1 MNYKIL
7 NIKGALLDTQQL
19 EDYLRKIAS
28 GHVLQDKSNKY
39 TYPIP
44 RLKENFEFI
53 TEVYN
58 LLNEHI
64 KLKLPIH
71 PAGEW
76 ILDNFYII
84 DETVKTVTKELT
96 LKKYTNFLGI
106 ANGPYA
112 GFARIYVLAS
122 EIVAY
127 TDGKINGKNLEVLLK
142 AYEDKKTLSMDEIW
156 NINTF
161 LRMAL
166 IENIREACEKIY
178 SAQLQKYKVENIIE
192 RLVENKSKD
201 ELQFKNIGEY
211 KTKVIEQGEMKYPF
225 IEYMSYRLKQ
235 YGKKAYPFLNILEEQ
250 VNKMGTEIS
259 EVIKKEH
266 FDIAVRKVSVG
277 NCIISIKNIN
287 RINMIEIFEKINGVE
302 EILKKDP
309 VNVYSKMDYKT
320 RIYYRNK
327 LKEISKKTKISEIY
341 IARKCLELSSI
352 EYEKSNM
359 DSNNKKA
366 HVGYYLIADGEPKL
380 LEILQNKKVPRQN
393 NMHKAQK
400 YITALAVVTIV
411 LAGVYGLYINT
422 QINNIVLSL
431 ILSILLLIPI
441 ETIFT
446 QIAQYILGKTKNT
459 KIIPKLDFRNGI
471 PEQNATFV
479 VIPTIIKNG
488 KRVEELMH
496 KLEVYYIAN
505 KSDNIYFALL
515 GDCST
520 SSNEEEGFD
529 EEVINTGKKM
539 VDILN
544 KKYPDEKFTKF
555 NFIYRKRMWNEGEEA
570 YLGWERKRGLL
581 NQFNEYILGNISN
594 PFKTNTIT
602 NLASMPP
609 IKYIIT
615 LDADTDLVL
624 NSARELIGAMAHI
637 LNKPELNKSEDLVI
651 AGHALIQPRIGIDL
665 MSSIKSLYTK
675 IYAGA
680 GGVDVYANAISD
692 IYQDNFEEGIFTGK
706 GIYDLKIFSKILNN
720 EIPENTILSHDLL
733 EGSYL
738 RCGLA
743 TDIML
748 MDGYP
753 VGYNSSKSRLHR
765 WIRGDWQ
772 IIIWLKDKIKNK
784 RGEIKNNPLNILS
797 KYKIF
802 DNLVRSLLEVSSVLT
817 IIYMCILD
825 YFYKIKIWPIITTVL
840 IAVLTPTVIDVI
852 NKIVF
857 KREGEKRQKTFNK
870 TLSGI
875 NASLL
880 RGLFT
885 LATLPDKAY
894 MSANAICKTLYR
906 LKVSKKHM
914 LEWVTAEEAEKMAK
928 KDIKSYYINM
938 APNIILGI
946 LGILYIFINAKN
958 PFSALI
964 FVISLLWLIAPAI
977 MCYISKE
984 IVVNNKKELLVDKD
998 KQYVLEVGKRT
1009 WQFFKDYLV
1018 KENNYLPPDNYQED
1032 RKPKAIKRTSSTNIG
1047 LALLAVI
1054 SSYDLGY
1061 ETQKNTLELL
1071 NKMID
1076 TIYNLQKWNG
1086 HLYNWYNIETL
1097 EPLRPRYISSVDSGN
1112 FVGYLYVVKQFL
1124 IQNGQ
1129 EDTRIDELIEHT
1141 DFTKLYNEK
1150 MQLFSVGY
1158 NVEEN
1163 MLTDSYYDLLASEAR
1178 QTSLVAIAKKD
1189 IEQKHWYN
1197 LSRTLT
1203 VLNKYKGLISWSG
1216 TAFEYLMP
1224 NINIPKYP
1232 GSLLDESCKF
1242 LIMSQK
1248 EYNKKLKIPW
1258 GISESAFNLKD
1269 LNNNYQYKAFGIPWL
1284 GLKRGLADE
1293 IVVAPY
1299 ASMMAIID
1307 EPIEVLKNL
1316 KQLEKL
1322 GMYNKYGF
1330 YESIDYTPTRLRKN
1344 ETKAIVKTYM
1354 AHHQGLILLSINN
1367 LMNNNI
1373 VQKRFVQNPEIE
1385 AVDILLQER
1394 MPENIIITKEEKEK
1408 VEKIKYID
1416 YENATQREITKI
1428 NTKLNNVNVIGN
1440 DKYTIIMDQKGNG
1453 YSKYNNILINRYKYT
1468 DDEEQGIFFFFKNI
1482 KTKRIWTSNYM
1493 NYLSKADKYVM
1504 CFTPD
1509 MNKITRQDGN
1519 IETITKISVAP
1530 TEPVEIRRIELVN
1543 HGIEDETI
1551 EITSFLEPLISE
1563 KEQDYAHRAFNKL
1576 FLEYEIIEDT
1586 ILIRR
1591 KSRDKSKSDMF
1602 LAVNLYAENEIIGE
1616 TEFEVDKE
1624 KFYGREAIGLP
1635 KTVESSIPLGRNI
1648 GLTTEPIVAI
1658 KNTVKIK
1665 ANEKVAFNLIMCVSE
1680 SKEKVIELINKFTN
1694 SETIK
1699 RNIELAKVKVEAESR
1714 YLNIKGKEIDLCQ
1727 KILGYLIFPNPLKRI
1742 INKNKKVISAYVS
1755 ELWKYGISGDL
1766 PILLVKVKDISDIEI
1781 LKQVINV
1788 YEYLRVK
1795 NINID
1800 LVIVDEEQHSYE
1812 NYTREGII
1820 NIILNKNMGYLQN
1833 IRSGIFVLNNL
1844 SKEEIQVLEFRAN
1857 LVLDVSL
1864 GKIERQLTDLE
1875 EEYIETIKQIGD
1887 EKIPQIAE
1895 EPEQIRKKL
1904 EDEQLKY
1911 CNEYGGFSLDGK
1923 EYNIRINK
1931 DNKLPTVWSHV
1942 LANEKFGTVVT
1953 ENMGGY
1959 TWYKNSRLNR
1969 LTAWANN
1976 PTNDIPSEI
1985 IYLEDMENK
1994 KVWSLGQNPIPDSN
2008 DYYIT
2013 YGFGYANYMHK
2024 SNGLIQNASIFVP
2037 CKDSAKVHLIRLE
2050 NIEPRK
2056 RKIKLVYYIKPVLGE
2071 DETISN
2077 TYLNLEYKEG
2087 SNLLCLENISNEDFK
2102 NVLYV
2107 SSSEK
2112 INSYT
2117 GNKDFFIGN
2126 GTIANPD
2133 GIHKLDLDRQ
2143 NSLWRNGILAIEF
2156 QVELQA
2162 LESKEISIVLGAE
2175 ESIINC
2181 QDNAYKYGKIS
2192 NVKEE
2197 YKKVKEYWEDITGKV
2212 HVKTPVESMNILLN
2226 GWLIYQTISA
2236 RLLARSGYY
2245 QSGGA
2250 FGFRDQLQDTIA
2262 LKYINPEIMKN
2273 QIIKHSSHQ
2282 FIEGDVEHWW
2292 HDETRRGI
2300 RTRFS
2305 DDLLWL
2311 AYITEEYI
2319 NFTGDYTILDIKTNY
2334 IEGADLEEGT
2344 DEKYDKYLP
2353 SKESGT
2359 IYEHCKKAIEKK
2371 INLGENDLPTIGS
2384 GDWNDGFSTVGN
2396 KGKGESIWLGF
2407 FLSDI
2412 LKKFIPLCKYKGE
2425 DELAKKYEEILNK
2438 LKKALNTTGWDGRW
2452 YRRAF
2457 TDKGEIL
2464 R

>member
-1 MNYKIL
+1 MDYKIL

-161 LRMAL
+161 LRVAL

-459 KIIPKLDFRNGI
+459 KIISKLDFRNGI

-602 NLASMPP
+602 NVASMPP

-624 NSARELIGAMAHI
+624 NSAKELIGAMAHI

-2087 SNLLCLENISNEDFK
+2087 SNLLCLENISNENFK

-2292 HDETRRGI
+2292 HDETRKRHK
-2300 RTRFS
+2300 
-2305 DDLLWL
+2305 
-2311 AYITEEYI
+2311 
-2319 NFTGDYTILDIKTNY
+2319 N
-2334 IEGADLEEGT
+2334 
-2344 DEKYDKYLP
+2344 
-2353 SKESGT
+2353 
-2359 IYEHCKKAIEKK
+2359 K
-2371 INLGENDLPTIGS
+2371 I
-2384 GDWNDGFSTVGN
+2384 F
-2396 KGKGESIWLGF
+2396 
-2407 FLSDI
+2407 
-2412 LKKFIPLCKYKGE
+2412 
-2425 DELAKKYEEILNK
+2425 
-2438 LKKALNTTGWDGRW
+2438 R
-2452 YRRAF
+2452 
-2457 TDKGEIL
+2457 
-2464 R
+2464 

>member
-161 LRMAL
+161 LRVAL

-327 LKEISKKTKISEIY
+327 LKEISKKSKISEIY

-529 EEVINTGKKM
+529 EEVINTGKKI

-602 NLASMPP
+602 NVASMPP

-624 NSARELIGAMAHI
+624 NSAKELIGAMAHI

-825 YFYKIKIWPIITTVL
+825 CFYKIKIWPIITTVL

-1018 KENNYLPPDNYQED
+1018 KENNYLPPDNHQED

-1141 DFTKLYNEK
+1141 DFTKLYNKK

-1385 AVDILLQER
+1385 AVNILLQER

-2024 SNGLIQNASIFVP
+2024 TNGLIQNASIFVP

-2292 HDETRRGI
+2292 HDETRKRHK
-2300 RTRFS
+2300 
-2305 DDLLWL
+2305 
-2311 AYITEEYI
+2311 
-2319 NFTGDYTILDIKTNY
+2319 N
-2334 IEGADLEEGT
+2334 
-2344 DEKYDKYLP
+2344 
-2353 SKESGT
+2353 
-2359 IYEHCKKAIEKK
+2359 K
-2371 INLGENDLPTIGS
+2371 I
-2384 GDWNDGFSTVGN
+2384 F
-2396 KGKGESIWLGF
+2396 
-2407 FLSDI
+2407 
-2412 LKKFIPLCKYKGE
+2412 
-2425 DELAKKYEEILNK
+2425 
-2438 LKKALNTTGWDGRW
+2438 R
-2452 YRRAF
+2452 
-2457 TDKGEIL
+2457 
-2464 R
+2464 

>member
-161 LRMAL
+161 LRVAL

-341 IARKCLELSSI
+341 IARKCLELSSM

-393 NMHKAQK
+393 NMHKAKK
-400 YITALAVVTIV
+400 YITALAVVTIAF
-411 LAGVYGLYINT
+411 AGVYGLYINT

-624 NSARELIGAMAHI
+624 NSAKELIGAMAHI

-946 LGILYIFINAKN
+946 LGVLYIFINAKN

-1112 FVGYLYVVKQFL
+1112 LVGYLYVVKQFL

-1129 EDTRIDELIEHT
+1129 KDTRIDELIEHT

-1665 ANEKVAFNLIMCVSE
+1665 ANEKVVFNLIMCVSE

-2292 HDETRRGI
+2292 HDETRKRHK
-2300 RTRFS
+2300 
-2305 DDLLWL
+2305 
-2311 AYITEEYI
+2311 
-2319 NFTGDYTILDIKTNY
+2319 N
-2334 IEGADLEEGT
+2334 
-2344 DEKYDKYLP
+2344 
-2353 SKESGT
+2353 
-2359 IYEHCKKAIEKK
+2359 K
-2371 INLGENDLPTIGS
+2371 I
-2384 GDWNDGFSTVGN
+2384 F
-2396 KGKGESIWLGF
+2396 
-2407 FLSDI
+2407 
-2412 LKKFIPLCKYKGE
+2412 
-2425 DELAKKYEEILNK
+2425 
-2438 LKKALNTTGWDGRW
+2438 R
-2452 YRRAF
+2452 
-2457 TDKGEIL
+2457 
-2464 R
+2464 

>member
-161 LRMAL
+161 LRVAL

-602 NLASMPP
+602 NVASMPS

-624 NSARELIGAMAHI
+624 NSAKELIGAMAHI

-825 YFYKIKIWPIITTVL
+825 CFYKIKIWSIITTVL

-1385 AVDILLQER
+1385 AVNILLQER

-1887 EKIPQIAE
+1887 EKILQIAE

-2087 SNLLCLENISNEDFK
+2087 SNLLCLKNISNEDFK

-2292 HDETRRGI
+2292 HDETRKRHK
-2300 RTRFS
+2300 
-2305 DDLLWL
+2305 
-2311 AYITEEYI
+2311 
-2319 NFTGDYTILDIKTNY
+2319 N
-2334 IEGADLEEGT
+2334 
-2344 DEKYDKYLP
+2344 
-2353 SKESGT
+2353 
-2359 IYEHCKKAIEKK
+2359 K
-2371 INLGENDLPTIGS
+2371 I
-2384 GDWNDGFSTVGN
+2384 F
-2396 KGKGESIWLGF
+2396 
-2407 FLSDI
+2407 
-2412 LKKFIPLCKYKGE
+2412 
-2425 DELAKKYEEILNK
+2425 
-2438 LKKALNTTGWDGRW
+2438 R
-2452 YRRAF
+2452 
-2457 TDKGEIL
+2457 
-2464 R
+2464 

>member
-161 LRMAL
+161 LRVAL

-309 VNVYSKMDYKT
+309 ANVYSKMDYKT

-359 DSNNKKA
+359 DSNDKKA

-380 LEILQNKKVPRQN
+380 LEILQNKKVPKQN

-602 NLASMPP
+602 NVASMPP

-624 NSARELIGAMAHI
+624 NSAKELIGAMAHI

-2292 HDETRRGI
+2292 HDETRKRH
-2300 RTRFS
+2300 
-2305 DDLLWL
+2305 
-2311 AYITEEYI
+2311 
-2319 NFTGDYTILDIKTNY
+2319 K
-2334 IEGADLEEGT
+2334 
-2344 DEKYDKYLP
+2344 
-2353 SKESGT
+2353 
-2359 IYEHCKKAIEKK
+2359 
-2371 INLGENDLPTIGS
+2371 
-2384 GDWNDGFSTVGN
+2384 N
-2396 KGKGESIWLGF
+2396 K
-2407 FLSDI
+2407 
-2412 LKKFIPLCKYKGE
+2412 
-2425 DELAKKYEEILNK
+2425 
-2438 LKKALNTTGWDGRW
+2438 
-2452 YRRAF
+2452 
-2457 TDKGEIL
+2457 IL

>member
-96 LKKYTNFLGI
+96 LKKYTNFLGS

-359 DSNNKKA
+359 DSNDKKA

-380 LEILQNKKVPRQN
+380 LEILQNKKVPKQN

-624 NSARELIGAMAHI
+624 NSAKELIGAMAHI

-958 PFSALI
+958 PFSVLI

-1416 YENATQREITKI
+1416 YENATQREITNI

-2197 YKKVKEYWEDITGKV
+2197 YKKVIEYWEDITGKV

-2292 HDETRRGI
+2292 HDETRKRHK
-2300 RTRFS
+2300 
-2305 DDLLWL
+2305 
-2311 AYITEEYI
+2311 
-2319 NFTGDYTILDIKTNY
+2319 N
-2334 IEGADLEEGT
+2334 
-2344 DEKYDKYLP
+2344 
-2353 SKESGT
+2353 
-2359 IYEHCKKAIEKK
+2359 K
-2371 INLGENDLPTIGS
+2371 I
-2384 GDWNDGFSTVGN
+2384 F
-2396 KGKGESIWLGF
+2396 
-2407 FLSDI
+2407 
-2412 LKKFIPLCKYKGE
+2412 
-2425 DELAKKYEEILNK
+2425 
-2438 LKKALNTTGWDGRW
+2438 R
-2452 YRRAF
+2452 
-2457 TDKGEIL
+2457 
-2464 R
+2464 

>member
-459 KIIPKLDFRNGI
+459 KIISKLDFRNGI

-602 NLASMPP
+602 NVASMPP

-624 NSARELIGAMAHI
+624 NSAKELIGAMAHI

-825 YFYKIKIWPIITTVL
+825 CFYKIKIWPIITTVL

-2292 HDETRRGI
+2292 HDETRKRHK
-2300 RTRFS
+2300 
-2305 DDLLWL
+2305 
-2311 AYITEEYI
+2311 
-2319 NFTGDYTILDIKTNY
+2319 N
-2334 IEGADLEEGT
+2334 
-2344 DEKYDKYLP
+2344 
-2353 SKESGT
+2353 
-2359 IYEHCKKAIEKK
+2359 K
-2371 INLGENDLPTIGS
+2371 I
-2384 GDWNDGFSTVGN
+2384 F
-2396 KGKGESIWLGF
+2396 
-2407 FLSDI
+2407 
-2412 LKKFIPLCKYKGE
+2412 
-2425 DELAKKYEEILNK
+2425 
-2438 LKKALNTTGWDGRW
+2438 R
-2452 YRRAF
+2452 
-2457 TDKGEIL
+2457 
-2464 R
+2464 

>member
-359 DSNNKKA
+359 DSSDKKA

-380 LEILQNKKVPRQN
+380 LEILQNKKVPKQN

-624 NSARELIGAMAHI
+624 NSAKELIGAMAHI

-914 LEWVTAEEAEKMAK
+914 LEWVTAEKMAK

-958 PFSALI
+958 PFSVLI

-2292 HDETRRGI
+2292 HDETRKRHK
-2300 RTRFS
+2300 
-2305 DDLLWL
+2305 
-2311 AYITEEYI
+2311 
-2319 NFTGDYTILDIKTNY
+2319 N
-2334 IEGADLEEGT
+2334 
-2344 DEKYDKYLP
+2344 
-2353 SKESGT
+2353 
-2359 IYEHCKKAIEKK
+2359 K
-2371 INLGENDLPTIGS
+2371 I
-2384 GDWNDGFSTVGN
+2384 F
-2396 KGKGESIWLGF
+2396 
-2407 FLSDI
+2407 
-2412 LKKFIPLCKYKGE
+2412 
-2425 DELAKKYEEILNK
+2425 
-2438 LKKALNTTGWDGRW
+2438 R
-2452 YRRAF
+2452 
-2457 TDKGEIL
+2457 
-2464 R
+2464 

>member
-341 IARKCLELSSI
+341 IARKCLELSSM

-393 NMHKAQK
+393 NMHKAKK
-400 YITALAVVTIV
+400 YITALAVVTIAF
-411 LAGVYGLYINT
+411 AGVYGLYINT

-446 QIAQYILGKTKNT
+446 QIVQYILGKTKNT

-602 NLASMPP
+602 NVASMPP

-624 NSARELIGAMAHI
+624 NSAKELIGAMAHI

-958 PFSALI
+958 PFSVLI

-1385 AVDILLQER
+1385 AVNILLQER

-2292 HDETRRGI
+2292 HDETRKRHK
-2300 RTRFS
+2300 
-2305 DDLLWL
+2305 
-2311 AYITEEYI
+2311 
-2319 NFTGDYTILDIKTNY
+2319 N
-2334 IEGADLEEGT
+2334 
-2344 DEKYDKYLP
+2344 
-2353 SKESGT
+2353 
-2359 IYEHCKKAIEKK
+2359 K
-2371 INLGENDLPTIGS
+2371 I
-2384 GDWNDGFSTVGN
+2384 F
-2396 KGKGESIWLGF
+2396 
-2407 FLSDI
+2407 
-2412 LKKFIPLCKYKGE
+2412 
-2425 DELAKKYEEILNK
+2425 
-2438 LKKALNTTGWDGRW
+2438 R
-2452 YRRAF
+2452 
-2457 TDKGEIL
+2457 
-2464 R
+2464 

>member
-1 MNYKIL
+1 MDYKIL

-19 EDYLRKIAS
+19 KDYLRKIAS

-84 DETVKTVTKELT
+84 DETVKIVTKELT

-161 LRMAL
+161 LRVAL

-393 NMHKAQK
+393 NMHKAKK

-411 LAGVYGLYINT
+411 LAGVYGLYINA

-446 QIAQYILGKTKNT
+446 QIAQYIFGKTKNT

-602 NLASMPP
+602 NLANMPP

-624 NSARELIGAMAHI
+624 NSAKELIGAMAHI

-825 YFYKIKIWPIITTVL
+825 CFYKIKIWPIITTVL

-946 LGILYIFINAKN
+946 LGVLYIFINAKN
-958 PFSALI
+958 PFSVLI

-1576 FLEYEIIEDT
+1576 FLEYVIIEDT

-1844 SKEEIQVLEFRAN
+1844 SKEGIQVLEFRAN

-2292 HDETRRGI
+2292 HDETRKRHK
-2300 RTRFS
+2300 
-2305 DDLLWL
+2305 
-2311 AYITEEYI
+2311 
-2319 NFTGDYTILDIKTNY
+2319 N
-2334 IEGADLEEGT
+2334 
-2344 DEKYDKYLP
+2344 
-2353 SKESGT
+2353 
-2359 IYEHCKKAIEKK
+2359 K
-2371 INLGENDLPTIGS
+2371 I
-2384 GDWNDGFSTVGN
+2384 F
-2396 KGKGESIWLGF
+2396 
-2407 FLSDI
+2407 
-2412 LKKFIPLCKYKGE
+2412 
-2425 DELAKKYEEILNK
+2425 
-2438 LKKALNTTGWDGRW
+2438 R
-2452 YRRAF
+2452 
-2457 TDKGEIL
+2457 
-2464 R
+2464 

>member
-1 MNYKIL
+1 MDYKIL

-84 DETVKTVTKELT
+84 DETVKIVTKELT

-106 ANGPYA
+106 SNGPYA

-161 LRMAL
+161 LQVAL
-166 IENIREACEKIY
+166 IENIRETCEKIY

-287 RINMIEIFEKINGVE
+287 RINMIDIFEKINGVE

-309 VNVYSKMDYKT
+309 VNVYNKMDYKT

-380 LEILQNKKVPRQN
+380 LEILQNKKVPKQN

-529 EEVINTGKKM
+529 EEVINTGKKI

-602 NLASMPP
+602 NVASMPP

-624 NSARELIGAMAHI
+624 NSAKELIGAMAHI

-720 EIPENTILSHDLL
+720 EIPENTVLSHDLL

-840 IAVLTPTVIDVI
+840 IAVLAPTVIDVV

-946 LGILYIFINAKN
+946 LGILYLFINAKN
-958 PFSALI
+958 PFSVLI

-1299 ASMMAIID
+1299 ASIMAIID

-1373 VQKRFVQNPEIE
+1373 IQKRFVQNPEIE
-1385 AVDILLQER
+1385 AVDVLLQER

-1428 NTKLNNVNVIGN
+1428 NTELNNVNVIGN

-1635 KTVESSIPLGRNI
+1635 KTVENSIPLGRNI
-1648 GLTTEPIVAI
+1648 GLTTEPIIAI

-1699 RNIELAKVKVEAESR
+1699 RSIELAKVKVEAESR

-1895 EPEQIRKKL
+1895 KPEQIRKKL

-2056 RKIKLVYYIKPVLGE
+2056 RKIKLIYYIKPVLGE

-2133 GIHKLDLDRQ
+2133 GIHKLELDRQ

-2212 HVKTPVESMNILLN
+2212 QVKTPVESMNILLN

-2292 HDETRRGI
+2292 HDETRKRHK
-2300 RTRFS
+2300 
-2305 DDLLWL
+2305 
-2311 AYITEEYI
+2311 
-2319 NFTGDYTILDIKTNY
+2319 N
-2334 IEGADLEEGT
+2334 
-2344 DEKYDKYLP
+2344 
-2353 SKESGT
+2353 
-2359 IYEHCKKAIEKK
+2359 K
-2371 INLGENDLPTIGS
+2371 I
-2384 GDWNDGFSTVGN
+2384 F
-2396 KGKGESIWLGF
+2396 
-2407 FLSDI
+2407 
-2412 LKKFIPLCKYKGE
+2412 
-2425 DELAKKYEEILNK
+2425 
-2438 LKKALNTTGWDGRW
+2438 R
-2452 YRRAF
+2452 
-2457 TDKGEIL
+2457 
-2464 R
+2464 

>member
-96 LKKYTNFLGI
+96 LKKYTNFLEI

-161 LRMAL
+161 LRVAL

-393 NMHKAQK
+393 NMHKAKK

-446 QIAQYILGKTKNT
+446 QIVQYILGKTKNT

-602 NLASMPP
+602 NVASMPP

-624 NSARELIGAMAHI
+624 NSAKELIGAMAHI

-958 PFSALI
+958 PFSVLI

-2292 HDETRRGI
+2292 HDETRKRHK
-2300 RTRFS
+2300 
-2305 DDLLWL
+2305 
-2311 AYITEEYI
+2311 
-2319 NFTGDYTILDIKTNY
+2319 N
-2334 IEGADLEEGT
+2334 
-2344 DEKYDKYLP
+2344 
-2353 SKESGT
+2353 
-2359 IYEHCKKAIEKK
+2359 K
-2371 INLGENDLPTIGS
+2371 I
-2384 GDWNDGFSTVGN
+2384 F
-2396 KGKGESIWLGF
+2396 
-2407 FLSDI
+2407 
-2412 LKKFIPLCKYKGE
+2412 
-2425 DELAKKYEEILNK
+2425 
-2438 LKKALNTTGWDGRW
+2438 R
-2452 YRRAF
+2452 
-2457 TDKGEIL
+2457 
-2464 R
+2464 

>member
-602 NLASMPP
+602 NVANMPP

-624 NSARELIGAMAHI
+624 NSAKELTGAMAHI

-1833 IRSGIFVLNNL
+1833 VRSGIFVLNNL

-1969 LTAWANN
+1969 LTAWANT

-2292 HDETRRGI
+2292 HDETRKRHK
-2300 RTRFS
+2300 
-2305 DDLLWL
+2305 
-2311 AYITEEYI
+2311 
-2319 NFTGDYTILDIKTNY
+2319 N
-2334 IEGADLEEGT
+2334 
-2344 DEKYDKYLP
+2344 
-2353 SKESGT
+2353 
-2359 IYEHCKKAIEKK
+2359 K
-2371 INLGENDLPTIGS
+2371 I
-2384 GDWNDGFSTVGN
+2384 F
-2396 KGKGESIWLGF
+2396 
-2407 FLSDI
+2407 
-2412 LKKFIPLCKYKGE
+2412 
-2425 DELAKKYEEILNK
+2425 
-2438 LKKALNTTGWDGRW
+2438 R
-2452 YRRAF
+2452 
-2457 TDKGEIL
+2457 
-2464 R
+2464 

>member
-393 NMHKAQK
+393 NMHKAKK

-624 NSARELIGAMAHI
+624 NSAKELIGAMAHI

-958 PFSALI
+958 PFSVLI

-2292 HDETRRGI
+2292 HDETRKRHK
-2300 RTRFS
+2300 
-2305 DDLLWL
+2305 
-2311 AYITEEYI
+2311 
-2319 NFTGDYTILDIKTNY
+2319 N
-2334 IEGADLEEGT
+2334 
-2344 DEKYDKYLP
+2344 
-2353 SKESGT
+2353 
-2359 IYEHCKKAIEKK
+2359 K
-2371 INLGENDLPTIGS
+2371 I
-2384 GDWNDGFSTVGN
+2384 F
-2396 KGKGESIWLGF
+2396 
-2407 FLSDI
+2407 
-2412 LKKFIPLCKYKGE
+2412 
-2425 DELAKKYEEILNK
+2425 
-2438 LKKALNTTGWDGRW
+2438 R
-2452 YRRAF
+2452 
-2457 TDKGEIL
+2457 
-2464 R
+2464 

>member
-122 EIVAY
+122 EIIAY

-602 NLASMPP
+602 NVASMPP

-624 NSARELIGAMAHI
+624 NSAKELIGAMAHI

-958 PFSALI
+958 PFSVLI

-2292 HDETRRGI
+2292 HDETRKRHK
-2300 RTRFS
+2300 
-2305 DDLLWL
+2305 
-2311 AYITEEYI
+2311 
-2319 NFTGDYTILDIKTNY
+2319 N
-2334 IEGADLEEGT
+2334 
-2344 DEKYDKYLP
+2344 
-2353 SKESGT
+2353 
-2359 IYEHCKKAIEKK
+2359 K
-2371 INLGENDLPTIGS
+2371 I
-2384 GDWNDGFSTVGN
+2384 F
-2396 KGKGESIWLGF
+2396 
-2407 FLSDI
+2407 
-2412 LKKFIPLCKYKGE
+2412 
-2425 DELAKKYEEILNK
+2425 
-2438 LKKALNTTGWDGRW
+2438 R
-2452 YRRAF
+2452 
-2457 TDKGEIL
+2457 
-2464 R
+2464 

>member
-122 EIVAY
+122 EIIAY

-161 LRMAL
+161 LRVAL

-602 NLASMPP
+602 NVASMPP

-624 NSARELIGAMAHI
+624 NSAKELIGAMAHI

-825 YFYKIKIWPIITTVL
+825 CFYKIKIWPIITTVL

-857 KREGEKRQKTFNK
+857 KREGERRQKTFNK

-914 LEWVTAEEAEKMAK
+914 LEWVTAEEAEKMTK

-958 PFSALI
+958 PFSVLI

-1086 HLYNWYNIETL
+1086 HLYNLYNIETL

-1385 AVDILLQER
+1385 AVNILLQER

-1875 EEYIETIKQIGD
+1875 EEYIETIKPIGD

-2292 HDETRRGI
+2292 HDETRKRHK
-2300 RTRFS
+2300 
-2305 DDLLWL
+2305 
-2311 AYITEEYI
+2311 
-2319 NFTGDYTILDIKTNY
+2319 N
-2334 IEGADLEEGT
+2334 
-2344 DEKYDKYLP
+2344 
-2353 SKESGT
+2353 
-2359 IYEHCKKAIEKK
+2359 K
-2371 INLGENDLPTIGS
+2371 I
-2384 GDWNDGFSTVGN
+2384 F
-2396 KGKGESIWLGF
+2396 
-2407 FLSDI
+2407 
-2412 LKKFIPLCKYKGE
+2412 
-2425 DELAKKYEEILNK
+2425 
-2438 LKKALNTTGWDGRW
+2438 R
-2452 YRRAF
+2452 
-2457 TDKGEIL
+2457 
-2464 R
+2464 

>member
-161 LRMAL
+161 LRVAL

-602 NLASMPP
+602 NVASMPP

-624 NSARELIGAMAHI
+624 NSAKELIGAMAHI

-817 IIYMCILD
+817 IIYMCILN

-840 IAVLTPTVIDVI
+840 IAVFTPTVIDVI

-958 PFSALI
+958 PFSVLI

-2292 HDETRRGI
+2292 HDETRKRHK
-2300 RTRFS
+2300 
-2305 DDLLWL
+2305 
-2311 AYITEEYI
+2311 
-2319 NFTGDYTILDIKTNY
+2319 N
-2334 IEGADLEEGT
+2334 
-2344 DEKYDKYLP
+2344 
-2353 SKESGT
+2353 
-2359 IYEHCKKAIEKK
+2359 K
-2371 INLGENDLPTIGS
+2371 I
-2384 GDWNDGFSTVGN
+2384 F
-2396 KGKGESIWLGF
+2396 
-2407 FLSDI
+2407 
-2412 LKKFIPLCKYKGE
+2412 
-2425 DELAKKYEEILNK
+2425 
-2438 LKKALNTTGWDGRW
+2438 R
-2452 YRRAF
+2452 
-2457 TDKGEIL
+2457 
-2464 R
+2464 

>member
-161 LRMAL
+161 LRVAL

-309 VNVYSKMDYKT
+309 VKVYSKMDYKT

-602 NLASMPP
+602 NVANMPP

-624 NSARELIGAMAHI
+624 NSAKELTGAMAHI

-825 YFYKIKIWPIITTVL
+825 CFYKIKIWPIITTVL

-2292 HDETRRGI
+2292 HDETRKRHK
-2300 RTRFS
+2300 
-2305 DDLLWL
+2305 
-2311 AYITEEYI
+2311 
-2319 NFTGDYTILDIKTNY
+2319 N
-2334 IEGADLEEGT
+2334 
-2344 DEKYDKYLP
+2344 
-2353 SKESGT
+2353 
-2359 IYEHCKKAIEKK
+2359 K
-2371 INLGENDLPTIGS
+2371 I
-2384 GDWNDGFSTVGN
+2384 F
-2396 KGKGESIWLGF
+2396 
-2407 FLSDI
+2407 
-2412 LKKFIPLCKYKGE
+2412 
-2425 DELAKKYEEILNK
+2425 
-2438 LKKALNTTGWDGRW
+2438 R
-2452 YRRAF
+2452 
-2457 TDKGEIL
+2457 
-2464 R
+2464 

>member
-341 IARKCLELSSI
+341 IARKCLELSSM

-393 NMHKAQK
+393 NMHKAKK
-400 YITALAVVTIV
+400 YITALAVVTIAF
-411 LAGVYGLYINT
+411 AGVYGLYINT

-624 NSARELIGAMAHI
+624 NSAKELIGAMAHI

-946 LGILYIFINAKN
+946 LGVLYIFINAKN

-1112 FVGYLYVVKQFL
+1112 LVGYLYVVKQFL

-1129 EDTRIDELIEHT
+1129 KDTRIDELIEHT

-1833 IRSGIFVLNNL
+1833 VRSGIFVLNNL

-2162 LESKEISIVLGAE
+2162 LESKEISIILGAE

-2292 HDETRRGI
+2292 HDETRKRHK
-2300 RTRFS
+2300 
-2305 DDLLWL
+2305 
-2311 AYITEEYI
+2311 
-2319 NFTGDYTILDIKTNY
+2319 N
-2334 IEGADLEEGT
+2334 
-2344 DEKYDKYLP
+2344 
-2353 SKESGT
+2353 
-2359 IYEHCKKAIEKK
+2359 K
-2371 INLGENDLPTIGS
+2371 I
-2384 GDWNDGFSTVGN
+2384 F
-2396 KGKGESIWLGF
+2396 
-2407 FLSDI
+2407 
-2412 LKKFIPLCKYKGE
+2412 
-2425 DELAKKYEEILNK
+2425 
-2438 LKKALNTTGWDGRW
+2438 R
-2452 YRRAF
+2452 
-2457 TDKGEIL
+2457 
-2464 R
+2464 

>member
-1 MNYKIL
+1 MDYKIL

-84 DETVKTVTKELT
+84 DETVKIVTKELT

-106 ANGPYA
+106 SNGPYA

-161 LRMAL
+161 LQVAL
-166 IENIREACEKIY
+166 IENIRETCEKIY

-287 RINMIEIFEKINGVE
+287 RINMIDIFEKINGVE

-309 VNVYSKMDYKT
+309 VNVYNKMDYKT

-380 LEILQNKKVPRQN
+380 LEILQNKKVPKQN

-602 NLASMPP
+602 NVASMPP

-928 KDIKSYYINM
+928 KNIKSYYINM

-946 LGILYIFINAKN
+946 LGVLYIFINAKN
-958 PFSALI
+958 PFSVLI

-2292 HDETRRGI
+2292 HDETRKRHK
-2300 RTRFS
+2300 
-2305 DDLLWL
+2305 
-2311 AYITEEYI
+2311 
-2319 NFTGDYTILDIKTNY
+2319 N
-2334 IEGADLEEGT
+2334 
-2344 DEKYDKYLP
+2344 
-2353 SKESGT
+2353 
-2359 IYEHCKKAIEKK
+2359 K
-2371 INLGENDLPTIGS
+2371 I
-2384 GDWNDGFSTVGN
+2384 F
-2396 KGKGESIWLGF
+2396 
-2407 FLSDI
+2407 
-2412 LKKFIPLCKYKGE
+2412 
-2425 DELAKKYEEILNK
+2425 
-2438 LKKALNTTGWDGRW
+2438 R
-2452 YRRAF
+2452 
-2457 TDKGEIL
+2457 
-2464 R
+2464 

>member
-359 DSNNKKA
+359 DSNDKKA

-380 LEILQNKKVPRQN
+380 LEILQNKKVPKQN

-624 NSARELIGAMAHI
+624 NSAKELIGAMAHI

-958 PFSALI
+958 PFSVLI

-1895 EPEQIRKKL
+1895 KPEQIRKKL

-2292 HDETRRGI
+2292 HDETRKRHK
-2300 RTRFS
+2300 
-2305 DDLLWL
+2305 
-2311 AYITEEYI
+2311 
-2319 NFTGDYTILDIKTNY
+2319 N
-2334 IEGADLEEGT
+2334 
-2344 DEKYDKYLP
+2344 
-2353 SKESGT
+2353 
-2359 IYEHCKKAIEKK
+2359 K
-2371 INLGENDLPTIGS
+2371 I
-2384 GDWNDGFSTVGN
+2384 F
-2396 KGKGESIWLGF
+2396 
-2407 FLSDI
+2407 
-2412 LKKFIPLCKYKGE
+2412 
-2425 DELAKKYEEILNK
+2425 
-2438 LKKALNTTGWDGRW
+2438 R
-2452 YRRAF
+2452 
-2457 TDKGEIL
+2457 
-2464 R
+2464 

>member
-122 EIVAY
+122 EIIAY

-161 LRMAL
+161 LRVAL

-602 NLASMPP
+602 NVASMPP

-624 NSARELIGAMAHI
+624 NSAKELIGAMAHI

-825 YFYKIKIWPIITTVL
+825 CFYKIKIWPIITTVL

-857 KREGEKRQKTFNK
+857 KREGERRQKTFNK

-914 LEWVTAEEAEKMAK
+914 LEWVTAEEAEKMTK

-958 PFSALI
+958 PFSVLI

-1385 AVDILLQER
+1385 AVNILLQER

-1875 EEYIETIKQIGD
+1875 EEYIETIKPIGD

-2292 HDETRRGI
+2292 HDETRKRHK
-2300 RTRFS
+2300 
-2305 DDLLWL
+2305 
-2311 AYITEEYI
+2311 
-2319 NFTGDYTILDIKTNY
+2319 N
-2334 IEGADLEEGT
+2334 
-2344 DEKYDKYLP
+2344 
-2353 SKESGT
+2353 
-2359 IYEHCKKAIEKK
+2359 K
-2371 INLGENDLPTIGS
+2371 I
-2384 GDWNDGFSTVGN
+2384 F
-2396 KGKGESIWLGF
+2396 
-2407 FLSDI
+2407 
-2412 LKKFIPLCKYKGE
+2412 
-2425 DELAKKYEEILNK
+2425 
-2438 LKKALNTTGWDGRW
+2438 R
-2452 YRRAF
+2452 
-2457 TDKGEIL
+2457 
-2464 R
+2464 

>member
-161 LRMAL
+161 LRVAL

-309 VNVYSKMDYKT
+309 VKVYSKMDYKT

-529 EEVINTGKKM
+529 EEVINTGKKI

-602 NLASMPP
+602 NVASMPP

-624 NSARELIGAMAHI
+624 NSAKELIGAMAHI

-1129 EDTRIDELIEHT
+1129 EDTRIDELIEYT

-1385 AVDILLQER
+1385 AVNILLQER

-2292 HDETRRGI
+2292 HDETRKRHK
-2300 RTRFS
+2300 
-2305 DDLLWL
+2305 
-2311 AYITEEYI
+2311 
-2319 NFTGDYTILDIKTNY
+2319 N
-2334 IEGADLEEGT
+2334 
-2344 DEKYDKYLP
+2344 
-2353 SKESGT
+2353 
-2359 IYEHCKKAIEKK
+2359 K
-2371 INLGENDLPTIGS
+2371 I
-2384 GDWNDGFSTVGN
+2384 F
-2396 KGKGESIWLGF
+2396 
-2407 FLSDI
+2407 
-2412 LKKFIPLCKYKGE
+2412 
-2425 DELAKKYEEILNK
+2425 
-2438 LKKALNTTGWDGRW
+2438 R
-2452 YRRAF
+2452 
-2457 TDKGEIL
+2457 
-2464 R
+2464 

>member
-459 KIIPKLDFRNGI
+459 KIISKLDFRNGI

-529 EEVINTGKKM
+529 KEVINTGKKM

-602 NLASMPP
+602 NVASMPP

-624 NSARELIGAMAHI
+624 NSAKELIGAMAHI

-825 YFYKIKIWPIITTVL
+825 CFYKIKIWPIITTVL

-2087 SNLLCLENISNEDFK
+2087 SNLLCLKNISNEDFK

-2292 HDETRRGI
+2292 HDETRKRHK
-2300 RTRFS
+2300 
-2305 DDLLWL
+2305 
-2311 AYITEEYI
+2311 
-2319 NFTGDYTILDIKTNY
+2319 N
-2334 IEGADLEEGT
+2334 
-2344 DEKYDKYLP
+2344 
-2353 SKESGT
+2353 
-2359 IYEHCKKAIEKK
+2359 K
-2371 INLGENDLPTIGS
+2371 I
-2384 GDWNDGFSTVGN
+2384 F
-2396 KGKGESIWLGF
+2396 
-2407 FLSDI
+2407 
-2412 LKKFIPLCKYKGE
+2412 
-2425 DELAKKYEEILNK
+2425 
-2438 LKKALNTTGWDGRW
+2438 R
-2452 YRRAF
+2452 
-2457 TDKGEIL
+2457 
-2464 R
+2464 

>member
-161 LRMAL
+161 LRVAL

-309 VNVYSKMDYKT
+309 VKVYSKMDYKT

-529 EEVINTGKKM
+529 EEVINTGKKI

-602 NLASMPP
+602 NVASMPP

-624 NSARELIGAMAHI
+624 NSAKELIGAMAHI

-772 IIIWLKDKIKNK
+772 ITIWLKDKIKNK

-946 LGILYIFINAKN
+946 LGVLYIFINAKN
-958 PFSALI
+958 PFSVLI

-1385 AVDILLQER
+1385 AVNILLQER

-1833 IRSGIFVLNNL
+1833 VRSGIFVLNNL

-2037 CKDSAKVHLIRLE
+2037 CKDSAKVHLIRFE

-2292 HDETRRGI
+2292 HDETRKRHK
-2300 RTRFS
+2300 
-2305 DDLLWL
+2305 
-2311 AYITEEYI
+2311 
-2319 NFTGDYTILDIKTNY
+2319 N
-2334 IEGADLEEGT
+2334 
-2344 DEKYDKYLP
+2344 
-2353 SKESGT
+2353 
-2359 IYEHCKKAIEKK
+2359 K
-2371 INLGENDLPTIGS
+2371 I
-2384 GDWNDGFSTVGN
+2384 F
-2396 KGKGESIWLGF
+2396 
-2407 FLSDI
+2407 
-2412 LKKFIPLCKYKGE
+2412 
-2425 DELAKKYEEILNK
+2425 
-2438 LKKALNTTGWDGRW
+2438 R
-2452 YRRAF
+2452 
-2457 TDKGEIL
+2457 
-2464 R
+2464 

>member
-1 MNYKIL
+1 MDYKIL

-28 GHVLQDKSNKY
+28 GHILQDKSNKY

-161 LRMAL
+161 LQVAL
-166 IENIREACEKIY
+166 IENIRETCEKIY

-287 RINMIEIFEKINGVE
+287 RINMIDIFEKINGVE

-309 VNVYSKMDYKT
+309 VNVYNKMDYKT

-380 LEILQNKKVPRQN
+380 LEILQNKKVPKQN

-411 LAGVYGLYINT
+411 LAGIYGLYINT
-422 QINNIVLSL
+422 QINNIVFSL

-446 QIAQYILGKTKNT
+446 QVAQYILGKTKNT

-602 NLASMPP
+602 NVASMPP

-624 NSARELIGAMAHI
+624 NSAKELIGAMAHI

-946 LGILYIFINAKN
+946 LGILYLFINAKN
-958 PFSALI
+958 PFSVLI
-964 FVISLLWLIAPAI
+964 FVISSLWLIAPAI

-998 KQYVLEVGKRT
+998 KQYVLEVGKKT

-1129 EDTRIDELIEHT
+1129 EDTRIDELVEHT

-1299 ASMMAIID
+1299 ASIMAIID

-1373 VQKRFVQNPEIE
+1373 IQKRFVQNPEIE
-1385 AVDILLQER
+1385 AVDVLLQER

-1428 NTKLNNVNVIGN
+1428 NTELNNVNVIGN

-1635 KTVESSIPLGRNI
+1635 KTVENSIPLGRNI
-1648 GLTTEPIVAI
+1648 GLTTEPIIAI

-1699 RNIELAKVKVEAESR
+1699 RSIELAKVKVEAESR

-1895 EPEQIRKKL
+1895 KPEQIRKKL

-2056 RKIKLVYYIKPVLGE
+2056 RKIKLIYYIKPVLGE

-2133 GIHKLDLDRQ
+2133 GIHKLELDRQ

-2212 HVKTPVESMNILLN
+2212 QVKTPVESMNILLN

-2292 HDETRRGI
+2292 HDETRKRH
-2300 RTRFS
+2300 
-2305 DDLLWL
+2305 
-2311 AYITEEYI
+2311 
-2319 NFTGDYTILDIKTNY
+2319 K
-2334 IEGADLEEGT
+2334 
-2344 DEKYDKYLP
+2344 DKIF
-2353 SKESGT
+2353 G
-2359 IYEHCKKAIEKK
+2359 
-2371 INLGENDLPTIGS
+2371 
-2384 GDWNDGFSTVGN
+2384 
-2396 KGKGESIWLGF
+2396 
-2407 FLSDI
+2407 
-2412 LKKFIPLCKYKGE
+2412 
-2425 DELAKKYEEILNK
+2425 
-2438 LKKALNTTGWDGRW
+2438 
-2452 YRRAF
+2452 
-2457 TDKGEIL
+2457 
-2464 R
+2464 

>member
-161 LRMAL
+161 LRVAL

-393 NMHKAQK
+393 NMHKAKK

-602 NLASMPP
+602 NVASMPP

-624 NSARELIGAMAHI
+624 NSAKELIGAMAHI

-1124 IQNGQ
+1124 IPNGQ

-1416 YENATQREITKI
+1416 YENTTQREITKI

-1911 CNEYGGFSLDGK
+1911 CNEYGGFSPDGK

>member
-161 LRMAL
+161 LRVAL

-327 LKEISKKTKISEIY
+327 LKEISKKSKISEIY

-422 QINNIVLSL
+422 QINNIVFSL

-529 EEVINTGKKM
+529 EEVINTGKKI

-602 NLASMPP
+602 NVASMPP

-624 NSARELIGAMAHI
+624 NSAKELIGAMAHI

-825 YFYKIKIWPIITTVL
+825 CFYKIKIWPIITTVL

-946 LGILYIFINAKN
+946 LGVLYIFINAKN
-958 PFSALI
+958 PFSVLI

-1591 KSRDKSKSDMF
+1591 KSRYKSKSDMF

-1665 ANEKVAFNLIMCVSE
+1665 ANEKVVFNLIMCVSE

-2087 SNLLCLENISNEDFK
+2087 SNLLCLKNISNEDFK

-2292 HDETRRGI
+2292 HDETRKRHK
-2300 RTRFS
+2300 
-2305 DDLLWL
+2305 
-2311 AYITEEYI
+2311 
-2319 NFTGDYTILDIKTNY
+2319 N
-2334 IEGADLEEGT
+2334 
-2344 DEKYDKYLP
+2344 
-2353 SKESGT
+2353 
-2359 IYEHCKKAIEKK
+2359 K
-2371 INLGENDLPTIGS
+2371 I
-2384 GDWNDGFSTVGN
+2384 F
-2396 KGKGESIWLGF
+2396 
-2407 FLSDI
+2407 
-2412 LKKFIPLCKYKGE
+2412 
-2425 DELAKKYEEILNK
+2425 
-2438 LKKALNTTGWDGRW
+2438 R
-2452 YRRAF
+2452 
-2457 TDKGEIL
+2457 
-2464 R
+2464 

>member
-161 LRMAL
+161 LRVAL

-309 VNVYSKMDYKT
+309 VKVYSKMDYKT

-393 NMHKAQK
+393 NMHKAKK

-411 LAGVYGLYINT
+411 LAVVYGLYINA

-602 NLASMPP
+602 NVASMPP

-624 NSARELIGAMAHI
+624 NSAKELIGAMAHI

-1385 AVDILLQER
+1385 AVNILLQER

-1635 KTVESSIPLGRNI
+1635 KTVESSIPLGKNI

-1800 LVIVDEEQHSYE
+1800 LVIVNEEQHSYE

-2292 HDETRRGI
+2292 HDETRKRHK
-2300 RTRFS
+2300 
-2305 DDLLWL
+2305 
-2311 AYITEEYI
+2311 
-2319 NFTGDYTILDIKTNY
+2319 N
-2334 IEGADLEEGT
+2334 
-2344 DEKYDKYLP
+2344 
-2353 SKESGT
+2353 
-2359 IYEHCKKAIEKK
+2359 K
-2371 INLGENDLPTIGS
+2371 I
-2384 GDWNDGFSTVGN
+2384 F
-2396 KGKGESIWLGF
+2396 
-2407 FLSDI
+2407 
-2412 LKKFIPLCKYKGE
+2412 
-2425 DELAKKYEEILNK
+2425 
-2438 LKKALNTTGWDGRW
+2438 R
-2452 YRRAF
+2452 
-2457 TDKGEIL
+2457 
-2464 R
+2464 

>member
-161 LRMAL
+161 LRVAL

-602 NLASMPP
+602 NVASMPP

-624 NSARELIGAMAHI
+624 NSAKELIGAMAHI

-1658 KNTVKIK
+1658 KNTIKIK

-2292 HDETRRGI
+2292 HDETRKRHK
-2300 RTRFS
+2300 
-2305 DDLLWL
+2305 
-2311 AYITEEYI
+2311 
-2319 NFTGDYTILDIKTNY
+2319 N
-2334 IEGADLEEGT
+2334 
-2344 DEKYDKYLP
+2344 
-2353 SKESGT
+2353 
-2359 IYEHCKKAIEKK
+2359 K
-2371 INLGENDLPTIGS
+2371 I
-2384 GDWNDGFSTVGN
+2384 F
-2396 KGKGESIWLGF
+2396 
-2407 FLSDI
+2407 
-2412 LKKFIPLCKYKGE
+2412 
-2425 DELAKKYEEILNK
+2425 
-2438 LKKALNTTGWDGRW
+2438 R
-2452 YRRAF
+2452 
-2457 TDKGEIL
+2457 
-2464 R
+2464 

>member
-161 LRMAL
+161 LRVAL

-309 VNVYSKMDYKT
+309 VKVYSKMDYKT

-602 NLASMPP
+602 NVASMPP

-624 NSARELIGAMAHI
+624 NSAKELIGAMAHI

-958 PFSALI
+958 PFSVLI

-2087 SNLLCLENISNEDFK
+2087 SNLLCLKNISNEDFK

-2292 HDETRRGI
+2292 HDETRKRHK
-2300 RTRFS
+2300 
-2305 DDLLWL
+2305 
-2311 AYITEEYI
+2311 
-2319 NFTGDYTILDIKTNY
+2319 N
-2334 IEGADLEEGT
+2334 
-2344 DEKYDKYLP
+2344 
-2353 SKESGT
+2353 
-2359 IYEHCKKAIEKK
+2359 K
-2371 INLGENDLPTIGS
+2371 I
-2384 GDWNDGFSTVGN
+2384 F
-2396 KGKGESIWLGF
+2396 
-2407 FLSDI
+2407 
-2412 LKKFIPLCKYKGE
+2412 
-2425 DELAKKYEEILNK
+2425 
-2438 LKKALNTTGWDGRW
+2438 R
-2452 YRRAF
+2452 
-2457 TDKGEIL
+2457 
-2464 R
+2464 

>member
-1 MNYKIL
+1 M
-7 NIKGALLDTQQL
+7 
-19 EDYLRKIAS
+19 
-28 GHVLQDKSNKY
+28 
-39 TYPIP
+39 
-44 RLKENFEFI
+44 
-53 TEVYN
+53 
-58 LLNEHI
+58 
-64 KLKLPIH
+64 
-71 PAGEW
+71 
-76 ILDNFYII
+76 DNFYII

-161 LRMAL
+161 LRVAL

-309 VNVYSKMDYKT
+309 ANVYSKMDYKT

-359 DSNNKKA
+359 DSNDKKA

-380 LEILQNKKVPRQN
+380 LEILQNKKVPKQN

-602 NLASMPP
+602 NVASMPP

-624 NSARELIGAMAHI
+624 NSAKELIGAMAHI

-825 YFYKIKIWPIITTVL
+825 CFYKIKIWPIITTVL

-1440 DKYTIIMDQKGNG
+1440 DKYTIIMDQNGNG

-1591 KSRDKSKSDMF
+1591 KSRDKSKLDMF

-2292 HDETRRGI
+2292 HDETRKRHK
-2300 RTRFS
+2300 
-2305 DDLLWL
+2305 
-2311 AYITEEYI
+2311 
-2319 NFTGDYTILDIKTNY
+2319 N
-2334 IEGADLEEGT
+2334 
-2344 DEKYDKYLP
+2344 
-2353 SKESGT
+2353 
-2359 IYEHCKKAIEKK
+2359 K
-2371 INLGENDLPTIGS
+2371 IFG
-2384 GDWNDGFSTVGN
+2384 
-2396 KGKGESIWLGF
+2396 
-2407 FLSDI
+2407 
-2412 LKKFIPLCKYKGE
+2412 
-2425 DELAKKYEEILNK
+2425 
-2438 LKKALNTTGWDGRW
+2438 
-2452 YRRAF
+2452 
-2457 TDKGEIL
+2457 
-2464 R
+2464 

>member
-211 KTKVIEQGEMKYPF
+211 KTKVIEEGEMKYPF

-393 NMHKAQK
+393 NMHKAKK

-411 LAGVYGLYINT
+411 LAVVYGLYINA

-602 NLASMPP
+602 NVANMPP

-624 NSARELIGAMAHI
+624 NSAKELTGAMAHI

-958 PFSALI
+958 PFSVLI

-1416 YENATQREITKI
+1416 YENSTQREITKI

-2292 HDETRRGI
+2292 HDETRKRHK
-2300 RTRFS
+2300 
-2305 DDLLWL
+2305 
-2311 AYITEEYI
+2311 
-2319 NFTGDYTILDIKTNY
+2319 N
-2334 IEGADLEEGT
+2334 
-2344 DEKYDKYLP
+2344 
-2353 SKESGT
+2353 
-2359 IYEHCKKAIEKK
+2359 K
-2371 INLGENDLPTIGS
+2371 I
-2384 GDWNDGFSTVGN
+2384 F
-2396 KGKGESIWLGF
+2396 
-2407 FLSDI
+2407 
-2412 LKKFIPLCKYKGE
+2412 
-2425 DELAKKYEEILNK
+2425 
-2438 LKKALNTTGWDGRW
+2438 R
-2452 YRRAF
+2452 
-2457 TDKGEIL
+2457 
-2464 R
+2464 

>member
-161 LRMAL
+161 LRVAL

-359 DSNNKKA
+359 DSNDKKA

-380 LEILQNKKVPRQN
+380 LEILQNKKVPKQN

-602 NLASMPP
+602 NVANMPP

-624 NSARELIGAMAHI
+624 NSAKELTGAMAHI

-958 PFSALI
+958 PFSVLI

-1665 ANEKVAFNLIMCVSE
+1665 ANEKVVFNLIMCVSE

-1875 EEYIETIKQIGD
+1875 EEYIETIKPIGD

-2292 HDETRRGI
+2292 HDETRKRHK
-2300 RTRFS
+2300 
-2305 DDLLWL
+2305 
-2311 AYITEEYI
+2311 
-2319 NFTGDYTILDIKTNY
+2319 N
-2334 IEGADLEEGT
+2334 
-2344 DEKYDKYLP
+2344 
-2353 SKESGT
+2353 
-2359 IYEHCKKAIEKK
+2359 K
-2371 INLGENDLPTIGS
+2371 I
-2384 GDWNDGFSTVGN
+2384 F
-2396 KGKGESIWLGF
+2396 
-2407 FLSDI
+2407 
-2412 LKKFIPLCKYKGE
+2412 
-2425 DELAKKYEEILNK
+2425 
-2438 LKKALNTTGWDGRW
+2438 R
-2452 YRRAF
+2452 
-2457 TDKGEIL
+2457 
-2464 R
+2464 

>member
-161 LRMAL
+161 LRVAL

-309 VNVYSKMDYKT
+309 VKVYSKMDYKT

-602 NLASMPP
+602 NVASMPP

-624 NSARELIGAMAHI
+624 NSAKELIGAMAHI

-958 PFSALI
+958 PFSVLI

-1385 AVDILLQER
+1385 AVNILLQER

-1833 IRSGIFVLNNL
+1833 VRSGIFVLNNL

-2037 CKDSAKVHLIRLE
+2037 CKDSAKVHLIRFE

-2292 HDETRRGI
+2292 HDETRKRHK
-2300 RTRFS
+2300 
-2305 DDLLWL
+2305 
-2311 AYITEEYI
+2311 
-2319 NFTGDYTILDIKTNY
+2319 N
-2334 IEGADLEEGT
+2334 
-2344 DEKYDKYLP
+2344 
-2353 SKESGT
+2353 
-2359 IYEHCKKAIEKK
+2359 K
-2371 INLGENDLPTIGS
+2371 I
-2384 GDWNDGFSTVGN
+2384 F
-2396 KGKGESIWLGF
+2396 
-2407 FLSDI
+2407 
-2412 LKKFIPLCKYKGE
+2412 
-2425 DELAKKYEEILNK
+2425 
-2438 LKKALNTTGWDGRW
+2438 R
-2452 YRRAF
+2452 
-2457 TDKGEIL
+2457 
-2464 R
+2464 

>member
-161 LRMAL
+161 LRVAL

-393 NMHKAQK
+393 NMHKAKK

-602 NLASMPP
+602 NVASMPP

-624 NSARELIGAMAHI
+624 NSAKELIGAMAHI

-958 PFSALI
+958 PFSVLI

-1385 AVDILLQER
+1385 AVNILLQER

-1658 KNTVKIK
+1658 KNTAKIK

-2292 HDETRRGI
+2292 HDETRKRHK
-2300 RTRFS
+2300 
-2305 DDLLWL
+2305 
-2311 AYITEEYI
+2311 
-2319 NFTGDYTILDIKTNY
+2319 N
-2334 IEGADLEEGT
+2334 
-2344 DEKYDKYLP
+2344 
-2353 SKESGT
+2353 
-2359 IYEHCKKAIEKK
+2359 K
-2371 INLGENDLPTIGS
+2371 I
-2384 GDWNDGFSTVGN
+2384 F
-2396 KGKGESIWLGF
+2396 
-2407 FLSDI
+2407 
-2412 LKKFIPLCKYKGE
+2412 
-2425 DELAKKYEEILNK
+2425 
-2438 LKKALNTTGWDGRW
+2438 R
-2452 YRRAF
+2452 
-2457 TDKGEIL
+2457 
-2464 R
+2464 

>member
-211 KTKVIEQGEMKYPF
+211 KTKVIEEGEMKYPF

-309 VNVYSKMDYKT
+309 VNIYSKMDYKT

-393 NMHKAQK
+393 NMHKAKK

-411 LAGVYGLYINT
+411 LAVVYGLYINA

-602 NLASMPP
+602 NVASMPP

-624 NSARELIGAMAHI
+624 NSAKELIGAMAHI

-1385 AVDILLQER
+1385 AVNILLQER

-2292 HDETRRGI
+2292 HDETRKRHK
-2300 RTRFS
+2300 
-2305 DDLLWL
+2305 
-2311 AYITEEYI
+2311 
-2319 NFTGDYTILDIKTNY
+2319 N
-2334 IEGADLEEGT
+2334 
-2344 DEKYDKYLP
+2344 
-2353 SKESGT
+2353 
-2359 IYEHCKKAIEKK
+2359 K
-2371 INLGENDLPTIGS
+2371 I
-2384 GDWNDGFSTVGN
+2384 F
-2396 KGKGESIWLGF
+2396 
-2407 FLSDI
+2407 
-2412 LKKFIPLCKYKGE
+2412 
-2425 DELAKKYEEILNK
+2425 
-2438 LKKALNTTGWDGRW
+2438 R
-2452 YRRAF
+2452 
-2457 TDKGEIL
+2457 
-2464 R
+2464 

>member
-58 LLNEHI
+58 FLNEHI

-161 LRMAL
+161 LRVAL

-309 VNVYSKMDYKT
+309 ANVYSKMDYKT

-359 DSNNKKA
+359 DSNDKKA

-380 LEILQNKKVPRQN
+380 LEILQNKKVPKQN

-602 NLASMPP
+602 NVASMPP

-624 NSARELIGAMAHI
+624 NSAKELIGAMAHI

-825 YFYKIKIWPIITTVL
+825 CFYKIKIWPIITTVL

-1440 DKYTIIMDQKGNG
+1440 DKYTIIMDQNGNG

-1591 KSRDKSKSDMF
+1591 KSRDKSKLDMF

-2292 HDETRRGI
+2292 HDETRKRHK
-2300 RTRFS
+2300 
-2305 DDLLWL
+2305 
-2311 AYITEEYI
+2311 
-2319 NFTGDYTILDIKTNY
+2319 N
-2334 IEGADLEEGT
+2334 
-2344 DEKYDKYLP
+2344 
-2353 SKESGT
+2353 
-2359 IYEHCKKAIEKK
+2359 K
-2371 INLGENDLPTIGS
+2371 I
-2384 GDWNDGFSTVGN
+2384 F
-2396 KGKGESIWLGF
+2396 
-2407 FLSDI
+2407 
-2412 LKKFIPLCKYKGE
+2412 
-2425 DELAKKYEEILNK
+2425 
-2438 LKKALNTTGWDGRW
+2438 R
-2452 YRRAF
+2452 
-2457 TDKGEIL
+2457 
-2464 R
+2464 

>member
-1 MNYKIL
+1 MDYKIL

-19 EDYLRKIAS
+19 KDYLRKIAS

-84 DETVKTVTKELT
+84 DETVKIVTKELT

-161 LRMAL
+161 LRVAL

-393 NMHKAQK
+393 NMHKAKK

-411 LAGVYGLYINT
+411 LAGVYGLYINA

-446 QIAQYILGKTKNT
+446 QIAQYIFGKTKNT

-602 NLASMPP
+602 NLANMPP

-624 NSARELIGAMAHI
+624 NSAKELIGAMAHI

-825 YFYKIKIWPIITTVL
+825 CFYKIKIWPIITTVL

-946 LGILYIFINAKN
+946 LGVLYIFINAKN
-958 PFSALI
+958 PFSVLI

-1665 ANEKVAFNLIMCVSE
+1665 ANEKVVFNLIMCVSE

-2087 SNLLCLENISNEDFK
+2087 SNLLCLKNISNEDFK

-2292 HDETRRGI
+2292 HDETRKRHK
-2300 RTRFS
+2300 
-2305 DDLLWL
+2305 
-2311 AYITEEYI
+2311 
-2319 NFTGDYTILDIKTNY
+2319 N
-2334 IEGADLEEGT
+2334 
-2344 DEKYDKYLP
+2344 
-2353 SKESGT
+2353 
-2359 IYEHCKKAIEKK
+2359 K
-2371 INLGENDLPTIGS
+2371 I
-2384 GDWNDGFSTVGN
+2384 F
-2396 KGKGESIWLGF
+2396 
-2407 FLSDI
+2407 
-2412 LKKFIPLCKYKGE
+2412 
-2425 DELAKKYEEILNK
+2425 
-2438 LKKALNTTGWDGRW
+2438 R
-2452 YRRAF
+2452 
-2457 TDKGEIL
+2457 
-2464 R
+2464 